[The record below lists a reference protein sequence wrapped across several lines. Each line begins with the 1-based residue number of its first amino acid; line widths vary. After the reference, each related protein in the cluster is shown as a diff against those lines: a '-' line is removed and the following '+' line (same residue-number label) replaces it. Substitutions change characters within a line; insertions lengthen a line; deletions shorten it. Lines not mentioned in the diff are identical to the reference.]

1 MPLNY
6 RQLWCAVAIMA
17 AAPATAGEVTAGSA
31 RYYEA
36 AELDRAI
43 AEYLGQ
49 PTGRTGGS
57 ENPLDP
63 RLRLARCEAPL
74 EFGWHGTPG
83 RTLAL
88 SCPAQGGWRIF
99 IAVNA
104 PNRSAQ
110 RAAPAVRR
118 GEQITLLIRGRGF
131 SLQSQGLARDTGA
144 VGDWIRIELPH
155 SPEPVRGLI
164 ERPGLALL
172 EVQ

>member
-1 MPLNY
+1 M
-6 RQLWCAVAIMA
+6 
-17 AAPATAGEVTAGSA
+17 AGSA
-31 RYYEA
+31 RHYEA
-36 AELDRAI
+36 AELDSAI
-43 AEYLGQ
+43 ADYLGQ
-49 PTGRTGGS
+49 SAGRTGGAES
-57 ENPLDP
+57 PLDP
-63 RLRLARCEAPL
+63 RLKLARCEAPL
-74 EFGWHGTPG
+74 EFGWHGIQG

-104 PNRSAQ
+104 SNRSPQ
-110 RAAPAVRR
+110 RAGQAVRR

-144 VGDWIRIELPH
+144 AGDWIRIELPH
-155 SPEPVRGLI
+155 SSEPVRALI